1 MSGTASG
8 PGDKARV
15 GLLVAVRPEVAFRIF
30 TEEIDLWWKRGPR
43 FRFGGR
49 TPGVLHFEPGPG
61 GRLFEAFGE
70 GAGARVQEAGRIQ
83 VWEPPSRL
91 VFEWRNANF
100 APAETTE
107 VEVRFEPSATG
118 TYVTVEHRGW
128 AALRPDHPARH
139 GLEGADYSRFLGLWW
154 GELMAALREH
164 AALSR

>member
-1 MSGTASG
+1 VSAQPG

-15 GLLVAVRPEVAFRIF
+15 GVLVAVPPEEAFRVF

-49 TPGVLHFEPGPG
+49 SPGVLHFEPGPG

-70 GAGARVQEAGRIQ
+70 GADARIHEAGRIQ
-83 VWEPPSRL
+83 LWEPPSRL
-91 VFEWRNANF
+91 VFHWRNANF
-100 APAETTE
+100 APAEATE
-107 VEVRFEPSATG
+107 VEVRFEPTASG

-128 AALRPDHPARH
+128 AGLRPNHPARH